1 MRKAVPE
8 WMLMTKLVDIDLDD
22 IRLRS
27 MTVAEY
33 FESVTGKDKDV
44 MMDKYHQYRIKG
56 DVLQQ
61 LKDLA
66 GSVVCVVFSAAWC
79 KDCKNALPVL
89 RHLEERAGLEV
100 RVFGNIKTA
109 PLNPEH
115 RWKIPPSPPEMEEW
129 NITHIPWIVLFDRDG
144 NEIGNIIEKPEVK
157 ETLEEE
163 ILYHLSKDR

>member
-1 MRKAVPE
+1 
-8 WMLMTKLVDIDLDD
+8 MTKLANIDLDD
-22 IRLRS
+22 IRTRS

-33 FESVTGKDKDV
+33 FDSVSGKDKEV
-44 MMDKYHQYRIKG
+44 MMSKYNQYQLKEEALR
-56 DVLQQ
+56 Q

-79 KDCKNALPVL
+79 KDCRNALPVL
-89 RHLEERAGLEV
+89 RHLEEKAGLEI

-109 PLNPEH
+109 PLDPKH
-115 RWKIPPSPPEMEEW
+115 RWKVPPSPPETEEW
-129 NITHIPWIVLFDRDG
+129 NITHIPWIVLFDKDG
-144 NEIGNIIEKPEVK
+144 NEIGTIIEKPEVK

>member
-1 MRKAVPE
+1 
-8 WMLMTKLVDIDLDD
+8 
-22 IRLRS
+22 

-44 MMDKYHQYRIKG
+44 MMDKYQQYRLKG

-79 KDCKNALPVL
+79 KDCKNALPML

-109 PLNPEH
+109 PLDPER
-115 RWKIPPSPPEMEEW
+115 RWKVPPSPPEMEEW

-144 NEIGNIIEKPEVK
+144 NEIGTIIEKPEVR